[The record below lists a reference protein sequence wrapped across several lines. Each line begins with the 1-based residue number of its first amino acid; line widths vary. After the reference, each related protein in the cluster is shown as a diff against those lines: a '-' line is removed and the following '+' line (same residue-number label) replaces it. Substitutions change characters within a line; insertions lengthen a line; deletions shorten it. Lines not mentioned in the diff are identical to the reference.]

1 MYSDFAAR
9 LASSIWPDFG
19 ETPARSTETPEITG
33 LSTIVIDGNFPWTIV
48 RLETDAGVT
57 GIGESYPSPGVHEVI
72 TDYFEP
78 VLVGENPLD
87 VERLYHLMRE
97 SLSGRGPSRGS
108 GRSRSAAS
116 NSRSGTPP
124 ARSSSSRSTSSSA
137 ARPAR
142 RSECTRTAT
151 PAGMVESAL
160 NDQPDETYEAD
171 AYAYAR
177 AARAAVDDG
186 YEIIKFDLDV
196 PSGGGHRHARAP
208 TSTVRRSSTSAG
220 WSRP

>member
-57 GIGESYPSPGVHEVI
+57 GIGEAYPSPGVHEVI

-97 SLSGRGPSRGS
+97 SLSGRGSQQGIGTIAIS
-108 GRSRSAAS
+108 GIEIALWDAA
-116 NSRSGTPP
+116 GKIL
-124 ARSSSSRSTSSSA
+124 
-137 ARPAR
+137 
-142 RSECTRTAT
+142 E
-151 PAGMVESAL
+151 
-160 NDQPDETYEAD
+160 QPVYQLL
-171 AYAYAR
+171 
-177 AARAAVDDG
+177 G
-186 YEIIKFDLDV
+186 
-196 PSGGGHRHARAP
+196 
-208 TSTVRRSSTSAG
+208 
-220 WSRP
+220 